1 MNGNPREILLN
12 SPMGRLQ
19 VVAVALCIGLNALDG
34 FDVLAI
40 SFASPGIAAEWGVDR
55 AALGIILSAELVGM
69 ALGSVF
75 LGGAADRI
83 GRRPAI
89 LGCLVVMTCGMF
101 LASTA
106 DSITPMLV
114 YRFGTGLGIGGMLA
128 SISAMTAEYSNAR
141 RRNLAVT
148 LMSGGYPVGA
158 VVGGTIASLLLVS
171 YDWRSVFVFGGL
183 VTLAFIPLVW
193 FLMPESIE
201 FLEQKRPPGALEK
214 INRTLARMGH
224 ETVRSLPER
233 IADTPQPSVVQLFSP
248 ALARTTILLTMAY
261 FAHIMTFYFIIKW
274 IPKIV
279 VDMGFAA
286 SSAGGVL
293 VWTNVGGIAGA
304 VLLGL
309 LTQRYDVRKLV
320 IGAMLAATVWVA
332 VFGQAEADL
341 TQLAVVSACAGFFTN
356 AAIVGLYAMF
366 AQSFPT
372 ELRAGGTGFVI
383 GVGRG
388 GAALA
393 PVIAGF
399 LFVAGATLPAVATVM
414 GCGALVGAAML
425 SLLRYREPIHAGQ
438 RANPRNT

>member
-1 MNGNPREILLN
+1 
-12 SPMGRLQ
+12 
-19 VVAVALCIGLNALDG
+19 
-34 FDVLAI
+34 
-40 SFASPGIAAEWGVDR
+40 
-55 AALGIILSAELVGM
+55 
-69 ALGSVF
+69 
-75 LGGAADRI
+75 
-83 GRRPAI
+83 
-89 LGCLVVMTCGMF
+89 
-101 LASTA
+101 
-106 DSITPMLV
+106 
-114 YRFGTGLGIGGMLA
+114 MLA
-128 SISAMTAEYSNAR
+128 SINAMTAEYSNAR
-141 RRNLAVT
+141 RRSLAVT

-171 YDWRSVFVFGGL
+171 YDWRSVFIFGGL

-224 ETVRSLPER
+224 QTVSSLPER
-233 IADTPQPSVVQLFSP
+233 VAGTPKPSVVQLFSP

-320 IGAMLAATVWVA
+320 IGAMLAATVMVA

-341 TQLAVVSACAGFFTN
+341 TQLALVSACAGFFTN

-372 ELRAGGTGFVI
+372 ELRAGGTGFII

-425 SLLRYREPIHAGQ
+425 CLLKYREPVHAGQ
-438 RANPRNT
+438 RANPGKT